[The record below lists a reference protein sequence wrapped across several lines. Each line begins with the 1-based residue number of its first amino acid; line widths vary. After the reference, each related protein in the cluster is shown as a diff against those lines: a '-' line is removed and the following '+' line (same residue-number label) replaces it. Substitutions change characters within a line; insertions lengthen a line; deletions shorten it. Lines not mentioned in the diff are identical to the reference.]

1 MSATTALDGLL
12 DPLSGWLDAES
23 ARRVVELRVA
33 PPVQQRID
41 TLAER
46 TNDGV
51 LTSDESAE
59 YEALIDAADFI
70 SILKV
75 KARQHLRPICTCPV
89 QPAVASTA
97 CSATLQA
104 SGAAEPSKPFPI
116 TSSFL
121 NHFSHLG
128 ANRIGRVLPW

>member
-1 MSATTALDGLL
+1 MSAATALDGLL
-12 DPLSGWLDAES
+12 DPLGRCLDTES

-46 TNDGV
+46 ANDGV

-70 SILKV
+70 SVLKV
-75 KARQHLRPICTCPV
+75 KARQHLRSICM
-89 QPAVASTA
+89 
-97 CSATLQA
+97 
-104 SGAAEPSKPFPI
+104 
-116 TSSFL
+116 
-121 NHFSHLG
+121 
-128 ANRIGRVLPW
+128 